1 MKTLKD
7 IIRKNLN
14 LISEEETIPNIETK
28 LKTQLGNDYT
38 RILKIA
44 TEIYY
49 AFKGGMFGGTNVE
62 DLISAIEQIN
72 SPSDFTNVNWV
83 YSTYF
88 NSQYPDI
95 ATGLSKELEITGSRG
110 RADNLED
117 FEKIKKHL
125 NNKGVTVS
133 GGWDGKKQVPIVIT
147 APKTTTPPL
156 SPEKKSPYKPDE
168 GELVYRKSLDKSKPS
183 VKPVSNPSTKEIQ
196 TLISKTEFADM
207 IKTSKSPDGIDG
219 IWGPKTSRA
228 LMGILNSYEQLANKA
243 AETKKGTATT

>member
-14 LISEEETIPNIETK
+14 LISEQNYKNAYLKKDDNETVKAAKNIFW
-28 LKTQLGNDYT
+28 
-38 RILKIA
+38 
-44 TEIYY
+44 
-49 AFKGGMFGGTNVE
+49 AFDGGAFGGT
-62 DLISAIEQIN
+62 DIDRLMKAIYSIKTGQQFYE
-72 SPSDFTNVNWV
+72 VNAL
-83 YSTYF
+83 YSQLE
-88 NSQYPDI
+88 QYPSI
-95 ATGLSKELEITGSRG
+95 ADGLSKELEISGTGG
-110 RADNLED
+110 FADNLGD
-117 FEKIKKHL
+117 FNKIKNYLKSI
-125 NNKGVTVS
+125 GVTVS
-133 GGWDGKKQVPIVIT
+133 GGWSGTKQTPIAIT
-147 APKTTTPPL
+147 APKTTTSPP

-168 GELVYRKSLDKSKPS
+168 GELAYRKSLDKSKPS

-196 TLISKTEFADM
+196 TLISKTEFANM